1 MVSPEKRGRR
11 ENWPM
16 TGALALAL
24 VVAVTGLSSALAGWD
39 WWLMAVTASLL
50 ALATTALLR
59 RVTRSLILPALGGV
73 AAVLLLMVVRFGADT
88 AILGLIPTPGTFER
102 FDQLIQIGRLTIAEE
117 IAPAEADEG
126 MLLIIG
132 LGIGLLAVAM
142 DLFAIT
148 LRAPAL
154 TGLPLLAVVAI
165 PSIVQAELTSAMTF
179 AATAGAWLLVLWVDK
194 RRPQASSAI
203 AVGAAVVA
211 ASLIV
216 APVLGGLRPES
227 TRPGAAPGL
236 QVGVNPLVNLGQ
248 DLRRSDPVFALRYT
262 TSRES
267 GQYLRMVT
275 LDSFEGLDW
284 EPAGVIP
291 DRDNTVDAIAS
302 PPGLSDDV
310 VREDVTTAIQVDAI
324 VGRWL
329 PVPYPPSSVT
339 GLEGDWY
346 WEPDGLAI
354 RADNSYIRWQEY
366 EVQSDWIR
374 PTADQLLAAGATV
387 PEDVAQFTTLP
398 EGVPENIV
406 QVTQEVTGAATTS
419 YEKAIALQDYFR
431 DGDFQ
436 YSEDAPVEDGYDGNG
451 IDVISK
457 FLEAKSGYCVHFSS
471 AMAVMARVA
480 GIPARVAVGFLP
492 GELITDE
499 ETREQYYAVTSHDMH
514 AWPEL
519 YFDQVGWVPFEPTPG
534 RGVVPNYEAP
544 VVDDPATPNVDESR
558 PVPESGAVPSA
569 TPRNP
574 NLPPDEDIAIGGPQ
588 AVDWR
593 PTMWAVGMIA
603 AALLVIFAPAS
614 WRRSVR
620 SRRLLSRNPEKV
632 WQELRDT
639 AIDFGIGSAD
649 TETPRAFA
657 SRLAAIGELRGEQ
670 LDRLRQA
677 VEEHSYGA
685 TPADVQVSIADA
697 REVLARLEAGHGPRT
712 RLLAL
717 LLPASLLP
725 NFARR
730 LVPA

>member
-1 MVSPEKRGRR
+1 MASSEERGRR
-11 ENWPM
+11 ANWPM
-16 TGALALAL
+16 AGALAVAL
-24 VVAVTGLSSALAGWD
+24 VVAVTGLSSALADWD
-39 WWLMAVTASLL
+39 WWLMAVTSLL
-50 ALATTALLR
+50 VALGTTALLR
-59 RVTRSLILPALGGV
+59 RFTRSLILPTLGGV
-73 AAVLLLMVVRFGADT
+73 AAVFLLVVVRFAADT
-88 AILGLIPTPGTFER
+88 AILGLIPTPDTFNR
-102 FDQLIQIGRLTIAEE
+102 FTELIRLGQITIAEE
-117 IAPAEADEG
+117 AAPAHADEG
-126 MLLIIG
+126 MLLIIA
-132 LGIGLLAVAM
+132 LGIGWLAVAM
-142 DLFAIT
+142 DVFAVT
-148 LRAPAL
+148 VRAPAL
-154 TGLPLLAVVAI
+154 TGLPLLVVVAI
-165 PSIVQAELTSAMTF
+165 PSIVQRELTSALTF
-179 AATAGAWLLVLWVDK
+179 AATAAAWLLVLWVDK
-194 RRPQASSAI
+194 RRPQASSAV
-203 AVGAAVVA
+203 AVGAAVVV

-227 TRPGAAPGL
+227 TRAGATAGL

-248 DLRRSDPVFALRYT
+248 DLRRADPVFALRYT
-262 TSRES
+262 TNRES

-291 DRDNTVDAIAS
+291 NRDNTVDAIPS
-302 PPGLSDDV
+302 PPGLSDQV
-310 VREDVTTAIQVDAI
+310 VREDVTTDIQVDAI

-366 EVQSDWIR
+366 EVKSAWLR
-374 PTADQLLAAGATV
+374 PTAEQLLAAGASV
-387 PEDVAQFTTLP
+387 PADVAKFTALP

-406 QVTQEVTGAATTS
+406 QTTQEVTGGAATS

-431 DGDFQ
+431 SGAFQ
-436 YSEDAPVEDGYDGNG
+436 YSEDTPVEDGYDGNG
-451 IDVISK
+451 IDVIST
-457 FLEAKSGYCVHFSS
+457 FLEAKSGYCVHFAS
-471 AMAVMARVA
+471 AMAVMARLA

-492 GELITDE
+492 GELVTDDQ
-499 ETREQYYAVTSHDMH
+499 TREQYYVVTSHDMH

-558 PVPESGAVPSA
+558 PVPAPGAVPSA

-574 NLPPDEDIAIGGPQ
+574 NLPPEDQVVAGGPQ

-593 PTMWAVGMIA
+593 PTMWTIGIIA
-603 AALLVIFAPAS
+603 ASLLVIFAPAS
-614 WRRSVR
+614 WRRAVR
-620 SRRLLSRNPEKV
+620 SRRLLSRNPEQV

-657 SRLAAIGELRGEQ
+657 TRLAEIGEVRGEQ

-677 VEEHSYGA
+677 VEEHSFGA
-685 TPADVQVSIADA
+685 SPADVRINIGDA
-697 REVLARLEAGHGPRT
+697 REVIARLEAGHGPRT
-712 RLLAL
+712 RLIAL